1 MIKKGLWAVI
11 AVMLIYVVF
20 DFVAG
25 SNREQ
30 EVREQASVQNEIG
43 IQEELDTEMD
53 LVDMSEE
60 EIEALKDEL
69 AAQNSG
75 SETGSMIEFG
85 LNPGNTAYDF
95 QLEDMEG
102 NTVQLSDYRGKK
114 VFLNFWAS
122 WCPPCRV
129 EMPHLQEFHEEQ
141 DDVVILGVNVTSSE
155 SDLANV
161 PVFVEEF
168 EVTFTNVY
176 GPTEITDLYRVESL
190 PTSYLIG
197 SNGIIYERVV
207 GPVTKDILEAKFSMI
222 D

>member
-43 IQEELDTEMD
+43 VQEELDTEMD
-53 LVDMSEE
+53 LEDMSEE

-168 EVTFTNVY
+168 ELTFTNVY

-222 D
+222 E

>member
-11 AVMLIYVVF
+11 AVMLVYVVF
-20 DFVAG
+20 DFVTG
-25 SNREQ
+25 MNREQ
-30 EVREQASVQNEIG
+30 EVREQASVQNEMG
-43 IQEELDTEMD
+43 VQEELDSEMD
-53 LVDMSEE
+53 LEDMSEE
-60 EIEALKDEL
+60 EIEAVMAETADLNGND
-69 AAQNSG
+69 G
-75 SETGSMIEFG
+75 TGSMVEFG
-85 LNPGNTAYDF
+85 LSAGNTAYDF
-95 QLEDMEG
+95 ELEDMEG
-102 NTVQLSDYRGKK
+102 NTVRLSDFRGKK

-141 DDVVILGVNVTSSE
+141 DDVVVLGVNVLSSE
-155 SDLANV
+155 SDPENV
-161 PVFVEEF
+161 PAFVEDYGL
-168 EVTFTNVY
+168 TFTNVY
-176 GPTEITDLYRVESL
+176 GTTDITDLYRVESL

>member
-11 AVMLIYVVF
+11 AVMLAFVIF

-25 SNREQ
+25 LNREQ
-30 EVREQASVQNEIG
+30 EVREQASVQNEMG
-43 IQEELDTEMD
+43 VQEELDAEMD
-53 LVDMSEE
+53 LEDMSEE
-60 EIEALKDEL
+60 EIEALMYEL
-69 AAQNSG
+69 AAQNSEN
-75 SETGSMIEFG
+75 ETGSMVEFG

-95 QLEDMEG
+95 QLEDMDG
-102 NTVQLSDYRGKK
+102 NTVQLSDYRGQK

-141 DDVVILGVNVTSSE
+141 DDVVVLGVNVISSE
-155 SDLANV
+155 SNPENV

-168 EVTFTNVY
+168 GLTFTNVY
-176 GPTEITDLYRVESL
+176 APTDITDLYRVESL
-190 PTSYLIG
+190 PTSYFIG
-197 SNGIIYERVV
+197 SNGVIYERVV

-222 D
+222 E